1 MPTALLDTIA
11 APVTAEREVE
21 RSRFLATLHP
31 VTDEDD
37 AGRVIAAV
45 RGRWHDARH
54 HATAMVL
61 GPDGQRHRST
71 DDGEPAGTAGAP
83 MLSVLVGAG
92 LTDVVAVVTR
102 WFGGTLL
109 GAGGLV
115 RAYGGT
121 LGDAVAQAARLT
133 RREVVLLEVMA
144 PLAGAGRLEHVLH
157 RLVGEHHLDVG
168 PGDYTPQRVRFPVA
182 VPAGAGPEA
191 LVASLADLG
200 GEIVI
205 EEVGREVRAVATSR

>member
-1 MPTALLDTIA
+1 VPTPLLDTIGA
-11 APVTAEREVE
+11 RVTAEREVE

-31 VTDEDD
+31 VPDEDE
-37 AGRVIAAV
+37 AGRVIAEV
-45 RGRWHDARH
+45 RARWHDARH
-54 HATAMVL
+54 HATALVL
-61 GPDGQRHRST
+61 GPHGQRHRSS

-121 LGDAVAQAARLT
+121 LGDAVAAADRLA
-133 RREVVLLEVMA
+133 RREVVLLSVEA

-168 PGDYTPQRVRFPVA
+168 PGDYTPRRVRFPVA
-182 VPAGAGPEA
+182 VPDGDGPSA
-191 LVASLADLG
+191 LLASLAELG
-200 GEIVI
+200 AEVVV
-205 EEVGREVRAVATSR
+205 EERGREVRAVATNR

>member
-1 MPTALLDTIA
+1 MPFHPLDTIA

-31 VTDEDD
+31 VADEDE
-37 AGRVIAAV
+37 ANQLLAAA
-45 RGRWHDARH
+45 RARWHDARH
-54 HATAMVL
+54 HASAMVL
-61 GPDGQRHRST
+61 GPDGQRHRSS

-121 LGDAVAQAARLT
+121 LSDAVAVATRLI
-133 RREVVLLEVMA
+133 RHEVVLLEVAA
-144 PLAGAGRLEHVLH
+144 PLADAGRLDHVLH
-157 RLVGEHHLDVG
+157 RLAGVHHLDVG
-168 PGDYTPQRVRFPVA
+168 TGIYDPQQVRFPVA
-182 VPAGAGPEA
+182 VADGDAPAEVVATLAGQVPA
-191 LVASLADLG
+191 ATV
-200 GEIVI
+200 VTR
-205 EEVGREVRAVATSR
+205 GRELRALPRTR

>member
-1 MPTALLDTIA
+1 MPIELLDTIA
-11 APVTAEREVE
+11 SPVTAEREIE

-31 VTDEDD
+31 VADEDE

-54 HATAMVL
+54 HATALVL
-61 GPDGQRHRST
+61 GPDGQRHRSS
-71 DDGEPAGTAGAP
+71 DDGEPGGTAGAP

-121 LGDAVAQAARLT
+121 LGAAVGAAHRLA
-133 RREVVLLEVMA
+133 RREVVLLEVAA
-144 PLAGAGRLEHVLH
+144 PLVGAGRLEHLLH
-157 RLVGEHHLDVG
+157 RLAAEHHLDVG
-168 PGDYTPQRVRFPVA
+168 PGSYTPQQAHFPVA
-182 VPAGAGPEA
+182 VPDGEGPAA
-191 LVASLADLG
+191 LVAALADLG
-200 GEIVI
+200 GEVAVA
-205 EEVGREVRAVATSR
+205 ERGREVRAVPTRR

>member
-1 MPTALLDTIA
+1 VPITLLDTIA

-21 RSRFLATLHP
+21 RSRFRATVHP
-31 VTDEDD
+31 VADEDE
-37 AGRVIAAV
+37 AGRVLAAV

-54 HATAMVL
+54 HASAMVL
-61 GPDGQRHRST
+61 GPDGQRHRSS

-121 LGDAVAQAARLT
+121 LADAVALATRLAR
-133 RREVVLLEVMA
+133 RRVVLLEVAA
-144 PLAGAGRLEHVLH
+144 PLADAGRVEHALH
-157 RLVGEHHLDVG
+157 RMAAVHHLDIG
-168 PGDYTPQRVRFPVA
+168 PGDYDPHRVRFAVSVPIGDGPAAVA
-182 VPAGAGPEA
+182 EA
-191 LVASLADLG
+191 LAGQVPQATVTRCG
-200 GEIVI
+200 
-205 EEVGREVRAVATSR
+205 EEVRTVPSSR